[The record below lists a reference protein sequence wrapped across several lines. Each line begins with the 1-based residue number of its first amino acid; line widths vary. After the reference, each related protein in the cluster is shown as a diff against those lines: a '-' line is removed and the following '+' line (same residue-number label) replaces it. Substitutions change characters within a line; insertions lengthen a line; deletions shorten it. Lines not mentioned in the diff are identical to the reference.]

1 VSAPEHEVRTS
12 PARSSLDIFY
22 VADAAAE
29 RWSHDESVI
38 AVIRFGSRTSFQ
50 GRQRPQISIALPP
63 LGSQRYAEVWRSNL
77 PIVRGREGD
86 LHYALDGE
94 ILFGCLLVDD
104 AGDLRDVA
112 RNAYVR
118 VLELTRQLAYPHLA
132 RVWNYFSDINREYD
146 GLERYRAFCVGRYEA
161 FSGLGY
167 HTRQLAAASAIGTH
181 ASGLLLYFISAREP
195 GTPIENP
202 RQVSAFRYP
211 LRYSPRHPLFSRAMI
226 KHWDCATH
234 LYVSGTASVVGHRT
248 YHSEDTLEQLR
259 ETARNIEAVVSRAKE
274 AHPFILEA
282 ARQLSHVKIYVRRP
296 EDLFRIQ
303 SEFDR
308 LFSPALPRV
317 FLHADICRPD
327 LLLEIDAFYSES
339 LTA

>member
-1 VSAPEHEVRTS
+1 VSATEHEIRSS
-12 PARSSLDIFY
+12 PARSGLDIFY

-29 RWSHDESVI
+29 RWSRDESVV
-38 AVIRFGSRTSFQ
+38 AVIRFGSRTSIE
-50 GRQRPQISIALPP
+50 GKDRPQISIALPP
-63 LGSQRYAEVWRSNL
+63 LGAQRYAEVWRTHL
-77 PIVRGREGD
+77 PMVRGREGD
-86 LHYALDGE
+86 MHYALDE
-94 ILFGCLLVDD
+94 EMLFGCLLVDD
-104 AGDLRDVA
+104 AADLSIVA
-112 RNAYVR
+112 RSAYAR
-118 VLELTRQLAYPHLA
+118 VLELTHRLGYPHLA
-132 RVWNYFSDINREYD
+132 RVWNYFSGINGDYE

-161 FSGLGY
+161 FSAFGY
-167 HTRQLAAASAIGTH
+167 RARQLAAASAIGTH
-181 ASGLLLYFISAREP
+181 APGLLLYFIAAREA

-226 KHWDCATH
+226 KHWECATH
-234 LYVSGTASVVGHRT
+234 LYISGTASVVGHRT
-248 YHSEDTLEQLR
+248 CHPEDTLEQLR

-274 AHPFILEA
+274 AYPFAIKS
-282 ARQLSHVKIYVRRP
+282 ARQLSHVKIYVRRA

-308 LFSPALPRV
+308 LFSPGLPRIFV
-317 FLHADICRPD
+317 HADICRPD